1 MLYAMCSALKINQ
14 RLPQIEM
21 RIKVLFFSILPLLLL
36 GCSQSKD
43 DKEDTGLS
51 PEVRCGGQ
59 GAPSL
64 EVGYGSGAEFWAYES
79 GSEVGLAPAPQGG
92 FGVWVRAKTT
102 GILAAEGDVPHATT
116 AVLLETLIDGV
127 VVGSFLNE
135 TVEVY
140 CQADG
145 TGLLWDVAVGFDPED
160 YATNDDLI
168 ALDGQ
173 EVQLFVEATDANGE
187 AATGIVDV
195 VIAVGN

>member
-1 MLYAMCSALKINQ
+1 
-14 RLPQIEM
+14 M
-21 RIKVLFFSILPLLLL
+21 RMKELFFSILPLLLWS
-36 GCSQSKD
+36 CSQPKD
-43 DKEDTGLS
+43 NGQDTGLS
-51 PEVRCGGQ
+51 PEERCGGQ
-59 GAPSL
+59 GTPSL
-64 EVGYGSGAEFWAYES
+64 EVGYGSGAEFWAYEA
-79 GSEVGLAPAPQGG
+79 GAEVGLAPAPQGG
-92 FGVWVRAKTT
+92 FGVWVRAKTL

-145 TGLLWDVAVGFDPED
+145 TGLLWDVAVGFDQED

-173 EVQLFVEATDANGE
+173 DVQLFVEATDGNGNS
-187 AATGIVDV
+187 ASGTVDV

>member
-1 MLYAMCSALKINQ
+1 MIKYHPNFKMC
-14 RLPQIEM
+14 M
-21 RIKVLFFSILPLLLL
+21 KVFLFSILPLLVL
-36 GCSQSKD
+36 GCHQSKED
-43 DKEDTGLS
+43 GEDTGLS
-51 PEVRCGGQ
+51 PEERCGGQ
-59 GAPSL
+59 STPSL

-79 GSEVGLAPAPQGG
+79 GAEVGLAPAPQGG

-102 GILAAEGDVPHATT
+102 GILAAKGDVPHATT

-187 AATGIVDV
+187 AAIGIVDV